1 MMAFSALL
9 VSLKVALPPSADPVP
24 APAINTMLA
33 PAIPNRPKMV
43 VAANLYI
50 AASIWLLGKF
60 LSWESPIRSAEFK
73 QLNTGRIELRWLLS
87 HSGVDP
93 AVSASLVAWKH

>member
-1 MMAFSALL
+1 MVAPGQTWERVLEKNFTMMAFSALL

-33 PAIPNRPKMV
+33 PAIPNKPKMV

-50 AASIWLLGKF
+50 AASIWLLGEF
-60 LSWESPIRSAEFK
+60 LIFGESDSWR
-73 QLNTGRIELRWLLS
+73 
-87 HSGVDP
+87 
-93 AVSASLVAWKH
+93 